1 MLQIQHHPTP
11 IVQMGCSDAY
21 EAASFVEVDVTE
33 ALGAVGVGE
42 DNFALEDVGVF
53 GGVAG
58 GGLGAREV

>member
-1 MLQIQHHPTP
+1 LL
-11 IVQMGCSDAY
+11 GFED

-42 DNFALEDVGVF
+42 DDFALEDVGVF

-58 GGLGAREV
+58 GGLGTREVERFAELG